1 MTVEFTAKNIWRKP
15 LGLISAVALLG
26 ALQACKLQIQVP
38 AGGKVITES
47 GAITCLPRKTCDIDV
62 VDQFF
67 DETFVARPN
76 KGFAF
81 MGWEKVPSSFCGDR
95 YEPCALSTENFDRFP
110 KLMSLLNSDRVF
122 YLKPRFEPIPTI
134 KEEDIIAEGNV
145 VALADGLEVS
155 GSLEL
160 NTGEGPSRLFKDAQ
174 LSLEFSAEG
183 DLNKLEGTGILP
195 RSFTGNTELVGVD
208 VLADIGYFTGAE
220 INANDE
226 IPINLR
232 EERQYLVFLM
242 SGGVSM
248 VKKAYVPGKD
258 EPKVEEQELTIDTP
272 ASGKVIMILDPNDD
286 MEYRYGET
294 PLKGAFGEAVS
305 EQGLIP
311 FVPYYEGNTKVH
323 RFDGHMYKT
332 ISQGIGI
339 KALDVFNVTG
349 EQVSY
354 QPSLF
359 DVDLS
364 DPFNSPYAHKSG
376 VNGSAEVAISV
387 FGFSVRDYFQFD
399 LAEASASFEVSPQK
413 QVMTLAAELA
423 PDVSWLP
430 EWIPIF
436 PEYSVGFDLT
446 AKGDGTVVLN
456 ISGAYQSILPVAD
469 LEGSMRLTPQELI
482 FKGSTSGKRN
492 LPLTARFR
500 DGDTFGTVGITA
512 DFSELVDSEISGGF
526 DRAEDEVARAVAELE
541 EAVAD
546 YEFELSLRGLR
557 SSIPGFVDAAIAR
570 LEDVPG
576 IVYDEVYKGVRAGI
590 NDKNECVTNPLSG
603 KKKCIISNSKRDAAA
618 RDAARDAESQAEGRI
633 KPYIAAMRELKR
645 SALEDDNEALIGKVE
660 AALRE
665 AYANRTFSEKFTVT
679 AVVDIVGPNIK
690 VTRSRTV
697 TRTILSKSQADQ
709 ILFAADNIDRIP
721 QTNDIVIGA
730 QEVIDRLPTQE
741 IIDQARQAVE
751 EAAQAVPAVK
761 GVTYAIVD
769 DEYIGAVE
777 FSDGS
782 RYEVD
787 FNVLDPQELTE
798 GIADLIAQYTI
809 DKL

>member
-1 MTVEFTAKNIWRKP
+1 
-15 LGLISAVALLG
+15 
-26 ALQACKLQIQVP
+26 
-38 AGGKVITES
+38 
-47 GAITCLPRKTCDIDV
+47 
-62 VDQFF
+62 
-67 DETFVARPN
+67 
-76 KGFAF
+76 
-81 MGWEKVPSSFCGDR
+81 
-95 YEPCALSTENFDRFP
+95 
-110 KLMSLLNSDRVF
+110 
-122 YLKPRFEPIPTI
+122 
-134 KEEDIIAEGNV
+134 
-145 VALADGLEVS
+145 
-155 GSLEL
+155 
-160 NTGEGPSRLFKDAQ
+160 
-174 LSLEFSAEG
+174 
-183 DLNKLEGTGILP
+183 
-195 RSFTGNTELVGVD
+195 
-208 VLADIGYFTGAE
+208 
-220 INANDE
+220 
-226 IPINLR
+226 
-232 EERQYLVFLM
+232 
-242 SGGVSM
+242 
-248 VKKAYVPGKD
+248 
-258 EPKVEEQELTIDTP
+258 
-272 ASGKVIMILDPNDD
+272 
-286 MEYRYGET
+286 
-294 PLKGAFGEAVS
+294 
-305 EQGLIP
+305 
-311 FVPYYEGNTKVH
+311 
-323 RFDGHMYKT
+323 
-332 ISQGIGI
+332 
-339 KALDVFNVTG
+339 
-349 EQVSY
+349 
-354 QPSLF
+354 
-359 DVDLS
+359 
-364 DPFNSPYAHKSG
+364 
-376 VNGSAEVAISV
+376 
-387 FGFSVRDYFQFD
+387 
-399 LAEASASFEVSPQK
+399 
-413 QVMTLAAELA
+413 
-423 PDVSWLP
+423 
-430 EWIPIF
+430 
-436 PEYSVGFDLT
+436 
-446 AKGDGTVVLN
+446 
-456 ISGAYQSILPVAD
+456 
-469 LEGSMRLTPQELI
+469 MRLTPQELI

-526 DRAEDEVARAVAELE
+526 DRAEDEVARAIAELE

-645 SALEDDNEALIGKVE
+645 SALENDNEALIGKVE